1 MCMCRHEVSQTDKR
15 ERERVIENE
24 TLEYEVQYVQVQYF
38 ILKCVPLHLLLCSI
52 MVYFIT

>member
-24 TLEYEVQYVQVQYF
+24 TFEYEVQYVQVQYF
-38 ILKCVPLHLLLCSI
+38 ILK
-52 MVYFIT
+52 